1 MGGVLILC
9 VFVCVCLGVGLSVVM
24 IYFDNVIVML
34 MIILEVMS
42 ISWNKQYLFEE
53 CIEWCDV
60 FVLGFGLG

>member
-1 MGGVLILC
+1 MIVGGNEGMGGVLILC

-42 ISWNKQYLFEE
+42 ISWNK
-53 CIEWCDV
+53 
-60 FVLGFGLG
+60 